1 MPLLLLATA
10 ATILALFAEVELVG
24 DAEPGILVVEDRIA
38 VVGLVWRGIGGGCGI
53 GGESVGGGSGEGVL
67 HRPIALLIVL
77 APVVVL
83 QKGRGSQGCRTFE
96 LYEVT
101 IFTFLQSVSISEFLV
116 KSMHSLPSFYTK

>member
-1 MPLLLLATA
+1 MRFSVIQTYNLPLFLLAATA
-10 ATILALFAEVELVG
+10 AIVLALFAEVELVG

-83 QKGRGSQGCRTFE
+83 KRESSEKGVHRGVEHLGAQ
-96 LYEVT
+96 
-101 IFTFLQSVSISEFLV
+101 
-116 KSMHSLPSFYTK
+116 